1 MKPQIQRFP
10 PTTQGF
16 ALVVT
21 LALMIL
27 LTVIAVGLLSLSA
40 ISLRNSSQG
49 RAQAEA
55 QANARL
61 ALMIAIGELQKE
73 MGPDMRVSAEAAI
86 FDTDKTTEKIEGVHQ
101 PHWLASYNSWGG
113 WLNGSC
119 SPPDPAKTK
128 YLILAEAKIPESV
141 REALV
146 ILDPLPKP
154 EGDLLFRA
162 KVQDLA
168 KFKGGDRLY
177 INLSDSNIRVR
188 LGKTT
193 VPVAPGQANI
203 YECPKLAAPQNMPI
217 MYEFYHPERK
227 EWKMLTASTVVLRP
241 TRREICVFNTGT
253 RPGNIRNHKILF
265 PVK

>member
-1 MKPQIQRFP
+1 MRKF
-10 PTTQGF
+10 
-16 ALVVT
+16 
-21 LALMIL
+21 
-27 LTVIAVGLLSLSA
+27 LLSLCFLLAGSLPLTAQSDSDAEKRKPAGRSA
-40 ISLRNSSQG
+40 WFACIAKPEGLEDPVKILAGGEITVLELPEFMASEAVKIPADGILRIV
-49 RAQAEA
+49 RP
-55 QANARL
+55 
-61 ALMIAIGELQKE
+61 I
-73 MGPDMRVSAEAAI
+73 PDPE
-86 FDTDKTTEKIEGVHQ
+86 
-101 PHWLASYNSWGG
+101 
-113 WLNGSC
+113 
-119 SPPDPAKTK
+119 DPAKTK

-203 YECPKLAAPQNMPI
+203 YECPKLAAPQNMPV
-217 MYEFYHPERK
+217 MYEFYHPVRK
-227 EWKMLTASTVVLRP
+227 EWKMLMASTVVLRP

>member
-1 MKPQIQRFP
+1 MRKF
-10 PTTQGF
+10 
-16 ALVVT
+16 
-21 LALMIL
+21 
-27 LTVIAVGLLSLSA
+27 LLSLCFLLVGILPLTAQSGSDAEKRKAAGRSA
-40 ISLRNSSQG
+40 WFACIAKPEGLEDPVKILAGGEITELELPEFMASEAVKIPADGILRIV
-49 RAQAEA
+49 RP
-55 QANARL
+55 
-61 ALMIAIGELQKE
+61 I
-73 MGPDMRVSAEAAI
+73 PDPE
-86 FDTDKTTEKIEGVHQ
+86 
-101 PHWLASYNSWGG
+101 
-113 WLNGSC
+113 
-119 SPPDPAKTK
+119 DPAKTK
-128 YLILAEAKIPESV
+128 YLILAEVKIPESV

-154 EGDLLFRA
+154 ENDLLFRA

-168 KFKGGDRLY
+168 NFKGGDRLY

-188 LGKTT
+188 LGKTL
-193 VPVAPGQANI
+193 VVVEPRHASFFKAPPMVTAT
-203 YECPKLAAPQNMPI
+203 NMPV

>member
-1 MKPQIQRFP
+1 MRKF
-10 PTTQGF
+10 
-16 ALVVT
+16 
-21 LALMIL
+21 
-27 LTVIAVGLLSLSA
+27 LLSLCFLLVGILPLTAQSGSDAEKRKAAGRSA
-40 ISLRNSSQG
+40 WFACIAKPEGLEDPVKILAGGEITELELPEFMASEAVKIPADGILRIV
-49 RAQAEA
+49 RP
-55 QANARL
+55 
-61 ALMIAIGELQKE
+61 I
-73 MGPDMRVSAEAAI
+73 PDPE
-86 FDTDKTTEKIEGVHQ
+86 
-101 PHWLASYNSWGG
+101 
-113 WLNGSC
+113 
-119 SPPDPAKTK
+119 DPAKTK

-168 KFKGGDRLY
+168 NFKGGDRLY
-177 INLSDSNIRVR
+177 INLSDTNIRVR
-188 LGKTT
+188 LGTTT

>member
-1 MKPQIQRFP
+1 MRKF
-10 PTTQGF
+10 
-16 ALVVT
+16 
-21 LALMIL
+21 
-27 LTVIAVGLLSLSA
+27 LLSLCFLLVGILPLTAQSGSDAEKRKAAGRSA
-40 ISLRNSSQG
+40 WFACIAKPEGLEDPVKILAGGEITVLELPEFMASEAVKIPADGILRIV
-49 RAQAEA
+49 RP
-55 QANARL
+55 
-61 ALMIAIGELQKE
+61 I
-73 MGPDMRVSAEAAI
+73 PDPE
-86 FDTDKTTEKIEGVHQ
+86 
-101 PHWLASYNSWGG
+101 
-113 WLNGSC
+113 
-119 SPPDPAKTK
+119 DPAKTK